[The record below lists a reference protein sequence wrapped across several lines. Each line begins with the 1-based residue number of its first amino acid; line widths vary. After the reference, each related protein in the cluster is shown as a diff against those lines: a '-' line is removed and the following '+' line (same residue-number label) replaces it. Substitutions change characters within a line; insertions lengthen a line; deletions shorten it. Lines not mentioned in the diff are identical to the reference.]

1 MVSAATGEP
10 PRIEEVE
17 VEQGQSRQPDHSED
31 SDQLHVAQSA
41 ESDQNEELNNLLQS
55 LQDKLQSL
63 LKSLGDGEKGGS
75 DESNDTGS
83 SSRSASA
90 VQRNDGQ
97 PGNGRLWRDGFRVLI
112 DGYILA
118 YDIVVNVLLGSIAC
132 FFFSNVRVRR

>member
-17 VEQGQSRQPDHSED
+17 AEQGQNREPDHSED

-41 ESDQNEELNNLLQS
+41 ESGQNEELNNLLQ
-55 LQDKLQSL
+55 LL

-83 SSRSASA
+83 SSRSAIA